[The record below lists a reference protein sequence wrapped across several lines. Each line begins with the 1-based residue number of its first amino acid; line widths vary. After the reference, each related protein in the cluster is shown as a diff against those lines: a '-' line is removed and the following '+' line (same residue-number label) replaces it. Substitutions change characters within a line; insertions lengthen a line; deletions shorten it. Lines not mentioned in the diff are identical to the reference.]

1 MSKAIYRLW
10 KSEEFRKAGPNDL
23 IELLPVPGQH
33 SLYFKKVDVEQFGYA
48 VMEGEFC
55 HISGPTGTAKTAM
68 IEAFYLVQENWRA
81 LCAALGYPVKPL
93 KLYPIETLIYETPGE
108 LFQRRALRDG
118 TTYDEKSGLV
128 KAIEDASRSSSGH
141 YPLVWTRELGRV
153 HSTSVQGGLLDMI
166 TKGDITLSDGTRI
179 DGRGIAWIA
188 DSNYQAENEA
198 THTLVTFDDAL
209 KRRYTVNITMD
220 YLSAEQE
227 AMVLREILRKDK
239 PRGFQKADDEL
250 IEKVVRL
257 GHAIRRQRE
266 EGNLH
271 SAPPPTICGYLAFLR
286 MAVRLRH
293 LSLQQV
299 ALATLLG
306 HCSREDAKQAS
317 AVLNEVFGLQAIDA
331 EDPAMG
337 VNLF

>member
-1 MSKAIYRLW
+1 MRKTIYRLW
-10 KSEEFRKAGPNDL
+10 EPDEFCKAGPSDL
-23 IELLPVPGQH
+23 TELLPVPGQH
-33 SLYFKKVDVEQFGYA
+33 PLFFKKVDIEQFGYA
-48 VMEGEFC
+48 VLEKEFC

-68 IEAFYLVQENWRA
+68 IEAFYLVQENWQA
-81 LCAALGYPVKPL
+81 LCAALGFPVKPL

-108 LFQRRALRDG
+108 LFQRRALLNG

-128 KAIEDASRSSSGH
+128 RAIEDASRSVDSH
-141 YPLVWTRELGRV
+141 YPLIWTRELGRV
-153 HSTSVQGGLLDMI
+153 HTTSVQGGLLEVI
-166 TKGDITLSDGTRI
+166 TPGDITLSDGTRI
-179 DGRGIAWIA
+179 NGRGIAWIA
-188 DSNYQAENEA
+188 DSNYQAEDDA

-227 AMVLREILRKDK
+227 VMVLREILKKDK
-239 PRGFQKADDEL
+239 PRGFKKSDDGL
-250 IEKVVRL
+250 IEKVVQL

-271 SAPPPTICGYLAFLR
+271 SAPPPTISGYLAFLR
-286 MAVRLRH
+286 MAIRLRH

-299 ALATLLG
+299 AQATLLG
-306 HCSREDAKQAS
+306 HCSREDAKQSS